1 MCLSFRQ
8 FIEYHPELRTV
19 IHFAGVGQF
28 VQKYIVHKVR
38 WKQHQVTGQVD
49 AACSRTASPSAFASR
64 YLDSLVFE
72 SVVLGQF
79 IEEWWKIGLCA
90 FLQGADD
97 GIAKQLLYG
106 LLCEIDL
113 RRTENCDAFLIGAD
127 HESGKLSLFHLQA
140 ETRSVDAEVQVQGLW
155 GNLLPAFQQ
164 SGAELL
170 DGCQY
175 LARLAIGRHGDV
187 KSVGLGAH
195 ADVARRDSGA
205 DDDLSEVLVGDGSF
219 GCHKT
224 C

>member
-8 FIEYHPELRTV
+8 FIEYFPELRTV
-19 IHFAGVGQF
+19 VHLSSMDQF

-49 AACSRTASPSAFASR
+49 AACSGTASPSAFASR

-106 LLCEIDL
+106 LLDKIYVG
-113 RRTENCDAFLIGAD
+113 RTENGDAFLIGAN
-127 HESGKLSLFHLQA
+127 HKAGELSLFHLQA

-170 DGCQY
+170 DSSQAF
-175 LARLAIGRHGDV
+175 ARLAVRRYSDV

-205 DDDLSEVLVGDGSF
+205 DDDLSEVLVGDDSL
-219 GCHKT
+219 GCHR
-224 C
+224 